1 MLREKPLHAGVKR
14 WYAEDG
20 DRFEVPVG
28 GYVIDLV
35 RGDLLIEVQT
45 RGFSGMR
52 AKLASLLGAGY
63 GVRVV
68 HPIAVDRWIVQ
79 VDDVGTLLARRRSP
93 KHGALIDLVPELVS
107 FPELLAHPRFAIEVL
122 LTEEE
127 ELRRHDPARCW
138 RRRGWTVVERRL
150 VEVIDRVTLTD
161 AADLRVLLPA
171 DLPDRF
177 TTGRPRRAVATVR
190 GRGAPARLL
199 PPQGRDHRG
208 HRQARPC
215 RRVPARRHAG
225 LTRREIGGAGFGSAE
240 LLGQR
245 DDDALGAA
253 EVAEPIAVLV
263 LHHLADEFGAVGL
276 QAGNDVVDVVDGEH
290 DATHAQRVHRCVRL
304 AR

>member
-93 KHGALIDLVPELVS
+93 EHGALIDLVPELG
-107 FPELLAHPRFAIEVL
+107 ELSRAPGASGVR
-122 LTEEE
+122 
-127 ELRRHDPARCW
+127 D
-138 RRRGWTVVERRL
+138 RG
-150 VEVIDRVTLTD
+150 
-161 AADLRVLLPA
+161 P
-171 DLPDRF
+171 PDR
-177 TTGRPRRAVATVR
+177 G
-190 GRGAPARLL
+190 GGAPT
-199 PPQGRDHRG
+199 P
-208 HRQARPC
+208 
-215 RRVPARRHAG
+215 
-225 LTRREIGGAGFGSAE
+225 
-240 LLGQR
+240 
-245 DDDALGAA
+245 
-253 EVAEPIAVLV
+253 
-263 LHHLADEFGAVGL
+263 
-276 QAGNDVVDVVDGEH
+276 
-290 DATHAQRVHRCVRL
+290 
-304 AR
+304 